1 MICRKQALAMIA
13 VAGVSANIWASEM
26 SLENC
31 GRTAETFAFVAD
43 ASGSMMQTVGHMK
56 SLAQK
61 EIEEARQRGES
72 LPKIRVVPP
81 ANEEIDKLTRHEL
94 TKRFIEKTG
103 AYAIEK
109 ADMQSSVLTVAPF
122 TQLVPMKERNSEEFM
137 ADLEKKFGVLLEVFG
152 RSTWVGSRA
161 FESFSQKLA
170 KSQATVLVTDGNFEV
185 DPDKKHLDP
194 VATLKAFYEAN
205 PKSCIHI
212 VSAAYTEKEHKAVD
226 DLASISSCGR
236 VDELEALMTDE
247 ALWKSFVEE
256 VFYRDCTKATTIAI
270 RGINFAFDK
279 SNLPKESRRILDK
292 ALTVINSR
300 DKSEKIEIRGWTD
313 WTGSDKYNAG
323 LSQRR
328 ADAVRNYFIEH
339 GIDADRLT
347 ARGMGKSFKYTNHTG
362 DGRWMNRR
370 VELIFEGG
378 LQSND
383 SEKRYDTDSLN

>member
-1 MICRKQALAMIA
+1 MSCRNQSLAMIA
-13 VAGVSANIWASEM
+13 IAGMSANILASAM
-26 SLENC
+26 SLEDC

-43 ASGSMMQTVGHMK
+43 VSGSMMQTVGHMK
-56 SLAQK
+56 SQAQK
-61 EIEEARQRGES
+61 EIEEARERGES
-72 LPKIRVVPP
+72 LPKIRLVPP

-94 TKRFIEKTG
+94 THRFIEKAGT
-103 AYAIEK
+103 YAIEK
-109 ADMQSSVLTVAPF
+109 AGMQSSVLTVAPF
-122 TQLVPMKERNSEEFM
+122 TLLVPMKERNSEEFK
-137 ADLEKKFGVLLEVFG
+137 ADLQKKFGVRLEVFG
-152 RSTWVGSRA
+152 RSTWMGSRA
-161 FESFSQKLA
+161 FESFSEKLA
-170 KSQATVLVTDGNFEV
+170 KSQATVLVTDGGFEV

-226 DLASISSCGR
+226 DLASVSSCGR
-236 VDELEALMTDE
+236 VDELEALITDE
-247 ALWKSFVEE
+247 SLWKSFVEE

-279 SNLPKESRRILDK
+279 SNLPKESRLILDK

-347 ARGMGKSFKYTNHTG
+347 ARGMGKSFKYTNKTD
-362 DGRWMNRR
+362 DGRRMNRR

-383 SEKRYDTDSLN
+383 SEKRYDTESLN

>member
-1 MICRKQALAMIA
+1 MICRKQALALIA
-13 VAGVSANIWASEM
+13 IAGMSANILASEM

-161 FESFSQKLA
+161 FESFSEKLA

-185 DPDKKHLDP
+185 DPDKKHLSP
-194 VATLKAFYEAN
+194 VETLKAFYEAN

-212 VSAAYTEKEHKAVD
+212 VSAAYTEKERKAVE
-226 DLASISSCGR
+226 DLASVSSCGR
-236 VDELEALMTDE
+236 VDDLETLMTDE

-256 VFYRDCTKATTIAI
+256 VFYRDCTKATAIAI

-292 ALTVINSR
+292 ALAVINSR

-328 ADAVRNYFIEH
+328 ADDVRNYFIEH

>member
-13 VAGVSANIWASEM
+13 VAGMSANIWASEM

-122 TQLVPMKERNSEEFM
+122 TLLVPMKERNSEEFK
-137 ADLEKKFGVLLEVFG
+137 ADLQKKFGVRLEVFG

-161 FESFSQKLA
+161 FESFSEKLA

-185 DPDKKHLDP
+185 DPDKKHLAP

-226 DLASISSCGR
+226 DLASVSSCGR
-236 VDELEALMTDE
+236 VDELEALLTDE

>member
-13 VAGVSANIWASEM
+13 VAGMSANIWASEM

-61 EIEEARQRGES
+61 EIEKARQRGES

-81 ANEEIDKLTRHEL
+81 DNEEIDKLTRHEL
-94 TKRFIEKTG
+94 AHRFIEKTG
-103 AYAIEK
+103 IYAIEK
-109 ADMQSSVLTVAPF
+109 AGMKSSVLTVAPF
-122 TQLVPMKERNSEEFM
+122 TQLVPMKERNSEEFK
-137 ADLEKKFGVLLEVFG
+137 ADLQKKFGVRLEVFG

-161 FESFSQKLA
+161 FESFSEKLA

-185 DPDKKHLDP
+185 DPDKKHLAP

-226 DLASISSCGR
+226 DLASVSSCGR
-236 VDELEALMTDE
+236 VDELEALLTDE

>member
-1 MICRKQALAMIA
+1 MSCRKQALAMIA
-13 VAGVSANIWASEM
+13 IAGMSASIWASEM
-26 SLENC
+26 FLEDC

-56 SLAQK
+56 SQVQN
-61 EIEEARQRGES
+61 EIEDARKRGES
-72 LPKIRVVPP
+72 LPKIRLLPP
-81 ANEEIDKLTRHEL
+81 ANEEIDKLTRLEL
-94 TKRFIEKTG
+94 TQRFIEKTG
-103 AYAIEK
+103 IYAIEK
-109 ADMQSSVLTVAPF
+109 AGMKSSVLTVAPF
-122 TQLVPMKERNSEEFM
+122 TQLVPMKERSSEEFKT
-137 ADLEKKFGVLLEVFG
+137 DLQKKFGVRLEVFG

-161 FESFSQKLA
+161 FESFSEKLA
-170 KSQATVLVTDGNFEV
+170 KSQATVLVTDGSFEV

-212 VSAAYTEKEHKAVD
+212 VSAAYTEKERKAID
-226 DLASISSCGR
+226 ELASVPTCGR
-236 VDELEALMTDE
+236 IDDLEALMTDE

-256 VFYRDCTKATTIAI
+256 VFYRECQKAATIEI
-270 RGINFAFDK
+270 QGINFAFDK
-279 SNLPKESRRILDK
+279 SNLPEESRRILDK
-292 ALTVINSR
+292 ALAVINSR
-300 DKSEKIEIRGWTD
+300 DKSERIEIRGWTD

-328 ADAVRNYFIEH
+328 ANAVRNYFIEH
-339 GIDADRLT
+339 GVDADRLT
-347 ARGMGKSFKYTNHTG
+347 ARGMGKSFKYTNKTN

>member
-1 MICRKQALAMIA
+1 MSCRKQALAMIA
-13 VAGVSANIWASEM
+13 IAGMSANIWASEM
-26 SLENC
+26 SLEDC

-43 ASGSMMQTVGHMK
+43 VSGSMMQTVGHMK

-61 EIEEARQRGES
+61 EIEEARKRGES
-72 LPKIRVVPP
+72 LPKIRLVPP
-81 ANEEIDKLTRHEL
+81 ANEEIDKMTRHEL
-94 TKRFIEKTG
+94 TQRFIEKTG
-103 AYAIEK
+103 TYAIEK
-109 ADMQSSVLTVAPF
+109 AGMQSSVLTVAPF
-122 TQLVPMKERNSEEFM
+122 TLLVPMRERNSEEFK
-137 ADLEKKFGVLLEVFG
+137 ADLQKKFGVRLEVFG
-152 RSTWVGSRA
+152 RSTWMGTRA
-161 FESFSQKLA
+161 FESFSEKLA

-212 VSAAYTEKEHKAVD
+212 VSAAYTEKEHKAVA
-226 DLASISSCGR
+226 DLASVSSCGR
-236 VDELEALMTDE
+236 VDELEALITDE
-247 ALWKSFVEE
+247 SLWKSFVEE

-279 SNLPKESRRILDK
+279 SNLPKESRLILDK

-347 ARGMGKSFKYTNHTG
+347 ARGMGKSFKYTNYTG

-370 VELIFEGG
+370 VELVFEDG

-383 SEKRYDTDSLN
+383 SEKRYDTESMN

>member
-1 MICRKQALAMIA
+1 MICRKQALALIA
-13 VAGVSANIWASEM
+13 IAGMSANIWASEM

-61 EIEEARQRGES
+61 EIEKARKRGES

-94 TKRFIEKTG
+94 AHRFIEKTG
-103 AYAIEK
+103 IYAIEK
-109 ADMQSSVLTVAPF
+109 AGMKSSVLTVAPF
-122 TQLVPMKERNSEEFM
+122 TQLVPMKERNSEEFK
-137 ADLEKKFGVLLEVFG
+137 ADLQKKFGVRLEVFG
-152 RSTWVGSRA
+152 RLTWVGNRA
-161 FESFSQKLA
+161 FESFSEKLA

-185 DPDKKHLDP
+185 DPDKKHLDT

-212 VSAAYTEKEHKAVD
+212 VSAAYTEKEREAIDELASVSTCSRVD
-226 DLASISSCGR
+226 D
-236 VDELEALMTDE
+236 LEALMTDD
-247 ALWKSFVEE
+247 ALWTSFVEE

-328 ADAVRNYFIEH
+328 ANAVRNYFIEH

-378 LQSND
+378 FQSND
-383 SEKRYDTDSLN
+383 SEKRYDTESMN

>member
-1 MICRKQALAMIA
+1 MICRKQALALIA
-13 VAGVSANIWASEM
+13 IAGMSANIWASEM

-61 EIEEARQRGES
+61 DIEKARKRGES

-94 TKRFIEKTG
+94 AHRFIEKTG
-103 AYAIEK
+103 IYAIEK
-109 ADMQSSVLTVAPF
+109 AGMKSSVLTVAPF
-122 TQLVPMKERNSEEFM
+122 TQLVQMKERNSEEFK
-137 ADLEKKFGVLLEVFG
+137 ADLQKKFGVRLEVFG
-152 RSTWVGSRA
+152 RSTWVGNRA
-161 FESFSQKLA
+161 FESFSEKLA

-185 DPDKKHLDP
+185 DPDKKHLDT

-212 VSAAYTEKEHKAVD
+212 VSAAYTEKEREAIDELASVSTCSRVD
-226 DLASISSCGR
+226 D
-236 VDELEALMTDE
+236 LEALMTDD
-247 ALWKSFVEE
+247 ALWTSFVEE

-300 DKSEKIEIRGWTD
+300 DKPEKIEIRGWTD

-328 ADAVRNYFIEH
+328 ANAVRNYFIEH

-378 LQSND
+378 FQSND
-383 SEKRYDTDSLN
+383 SEKRYDTESMN

>member
-1 MICRKQALAMIA
+1 MICRKQALVLIA
-13 VAGVSANIWASEM
+13 IAGMSANIWASEM

-31 GRTAETFAFVAD
+31 GRTAETLAFVAD

-61 EIEEARQRGES
+61 EIEKARKRGES

-94 TKRFIEKTG
+94 AHRFIEKTG
-103 AYAIEK
+103 IYAIEK
-109 ADMQSSVLTVAPF
+109 AGMKSSVLTVAPF
-122 TQLVPMKERNSEEFM
+122 TQLVPMKERNSEEFK
-137 ADLEKKFGVLLEVFG
+137 ADLQKKFGVRLEVFG
-152 RSTWVGSRA
+152 RSTWVGNRA
-161 FESFSQKLA
+161 FESFSEKLA

-185 DPDKKHLDP
+185 DPDKKHLDT

-212 VSAAYTEKEHKAVD
+212 VSAAYTEKEREAIDELASVSTCSRVD
-226 DLASISSCGR
+226 D
-236 VDELEALMTDE
+236 LEALMTDD
-247 ALWKSFVEE
+247 ALWMSFVEE

-300 DKSEKIEIRGWTD
+300 NKSEKIEIRGWTD

-378 LQSND
+378 LKSND
-383 SEKRYDTDSLN
+383 SEKRYDTESIN

>member
-13 VAGVSANIWASEM
+13 VAGMSANIWASEM

-236 VDELEALMTDE
+236 VDELEALLTDE

-292 ALTVINSR
+292 ALAVINSR

>member
-1 MICRKQALAMIA
+1 
-13 VAGVSANIWASEM
+13 
-26 SLENC
+26 
-31 GRTAETFAFVAD
+31 
-43 ASGSMMQTVGHMK
+43 MQTVGHMK

-61 EIEEARQRGES
+61 EIEKARKRGES

-94 TKRFIEKTG
+94 AHRFIEKTG
-103 AYAIEK
+103 IYAIEK
-109 ADMQSSVLTVAPF
+109 AGMKSSVLTVAPF
-122 TQLVPMKERNSEEFM
+122 TQLVPMKERNSEEFK
-137 ADLEKKFGVLLEVFG
+137 ADLQKKFGVRLEVFG
-152 RSTWVGSRA
+152 RLTWVGNRA
-161 FESFSQKLA
+161 FESFSEKLA

-185 DPDKKHLDP
+185 DPDKKHLDT

-212 VSAAYTEKEHKAVD
+212 VSAAYTEKEREAIDELASVSTCSRVD
-226 DLASISSCGR
+226 D
-236 VDELEALMTDE
+236 LEALMTDD
-247 ALWKSFVEE
+247 ALWTSFVEE

-328 ADAVRNYFIEH
+328 ANAVRNYFIEH

-378 LQSND
+378 FQSND
-383 SEKRYDTDSLN
+383 SEKRYDTESMN

>member
-13 VAGVSANIWASEM
+13 VAGMSANIWASEM

-61 EIEEARQRGES
+61 EIEKARQRGES

-81 ANEEIDKLTRHEL
+81 DNEEIDKLTRHEL
-94 TKRFIEKTG
+94 AHRFIEKTG
-103 AYAIEK
+103 IYAIEK
-109 ADMQSSVLTVAPF
+109 AGMKSSVLTVAPF
-122 TQLVPMKERNSEEFM
+122 TQLVPMKERNSEEFK
-137 ADLEKKFGVLLEVFG
+137 ADLQKKFGVRLEVFG

-161 FESFSQKLA
+161 FESFSEKLA

-185 DPDKKHLDP
+185 DPDKKHLAP

-226 DLASISSCGR
+226 DLASVSSCGR
-236 VDELEALMTDE
+236 VDELEALLTDE

-328 ADAVRNYFIEH
+328 ADAVSNYFIEH

>member
-1 MICRKQALAMIA
+1 MSCRKQALAMIA
-13 VAGVSANIWASEM
+13 IASMSANIWASEM
-26 SLENC
+26 SIEDC

-61 EIEEARQRGES
+61 EIEEARKRGES
-72 LPKIRVVPP
+72 LQKIRVVPP

-94 TKRFIEKTG
+94 THRFIKKSG
-103 AYAIEK
+103 IYAIEK
-109 ADMQSSVLTVAPF
+109 AGMKSSVLTVAPF
-122 TQLVPMKERNSEEFM
+122 TQLVPMKDRNSEEFKS
-137 ADLEKKFGVLLEVFG
+137 DLQKKFGVRLEVFG
-152 RSTWVGSRA
+152 RSTWVGNRA
-161 FESFSQKLA
+161 FESFSEKLA

-212 VSAAYTEKEHKAVD
+212 VSAAYTEKERKAVE
-226 DLASISSCGR
+226 DLASVSSCGR

-292 ALTVINSR
+292 ALAVINSSG
-300 DKSEKIEIRGWTD
+300 KSERIEIRGWTD

>member
-1 MICRKQALAMIA
+1 MICRKQALALIA
-13 VAGVSANIWASEM
+13 IAGMSANIWASEM

-61 EIEEARQRGES
+61 EIEKARQRGES

-94 TKRFIEKTG
+94 AHRFIEKTG
-103 AYAIEK
+103 IYAIEK
-109 ADMQSSVLTVAPF
+109 AGMKSSVLTVAPF
-122 TQLVPMKERNSEEFM
+122 TQLVPMKERNSEEFK
-137 ADLEKKFGVLLEVFG
+137 AVLQKKFGVRLEVFG
-152 RSTWVGSRA
+152 RSTWMGSRA
-161 FESFSQKLA
+161 FENFSEKLV
-170 KSQATVLVTDGNFEV
+170 KSQATVLVTDGDFEV
-185 DPDKKHLDP
+185 DPDKKHLSP
-194 VATLKAFYEAN
+194 VETLKAFYEAN

-212 VSAAYTEKEHKAVD
+212 VSAAYTEKERKAVE
-226 DLASISSCGR
+226 DLASVSSCGR
-236 VDELEALMTDE
+236 VDDLETLMTDE
-247 ALWKSFVEE
+247 ALRKSFVEE

-292 ALTVINSR
+292 ALAVINSR

-378 LQSND
+378 FQSND
-383 SEKRYDTDSLN
+383 SDKRYDTESMN

>member
-1 MICRKQALAMIA
+1 MIA
-13 VAGVSANIWASEM
+13 IASMSANIWASEM
-26 SLENC
+26 SIEDC

-61 EIEEARQRGES
+61 EIEEARKRGES
-72 LPKIRVVPP
+72 LQKIRVVPP

-94 TKRFIEKTG
+94 THRFIKKTG
-103 AYAIEK
+103 IYAIEK
-109 ADMQSSVLTVAPF
+109 AGMKSSVLTVAPF
-122 TQLVPMKERNSEEFM
+122 TQLVPMKDRNSEEFKS
-137 ADLEKKFGVLLEVFG
+137 DLQKKFGVRLEVFG
-152 RSTWVGSRA
+152 RSTWLGSRA
-161 FESFSQKLA
+161 FESFSEKLA
-170 KSQATVLVTDGNFEV
+170 KSQATVLVTDGSFEV

-212 VSAAYTEKEHKAVD
+212 VSAAYTEKEHKAVA
-226 DLASISSCGR
+226 DLASVSSCGR
-236 VDELEALMTDE
+236 VDELEALITDE
-247 ALWKSFVEE
+247 SLWKSFVEE

-279 SNLPKESRRILDK
+279 SNLPKESRLILDK

-347 ARGMGKSFKYTNHTG
+347 ARGMGKSFKYTNYTG

-370 VELIFEGG
+370 VELVFEDG

-383 SEKRYDTDSLN
+383 SEKRYDTESMN

>member
-1 MICRKQALAMIA
+1 MIA
-13 VAGVSANIWASEM
+13 IAGMSANIWASEM
-26 SLENC
+26 SLEDC

-43 ASGSMMQTVGHMK
+43 VSGSMMQTVGHMK

-61 EIEEARQRGES
+61 EIEEARKRGES
-72 LPKIRVVPP
+72 LPKIRLVPP
-81 ANEEIDKLTRHEL
+81 ANEEIDKMTRHEL
-94 TKRFIEKTG
+94 TQRFIEKTG
-103 AYAIEK
+103 TYAIEK
-109 ADMQSSVLTVAPF
+109 AGMQSSVLTVAPF
-122 TQLVPMKERNSEEFM
+122 TLLVPMKERNSEEFK
-137 ADLEKKFGVLLEVFG
+137 ADLQKKFGVRLEVFG
-152 RSTWVGSRA
+152 RSTWMGTRA
-161 FESFSQKLA
+161 FESFSEKLA
-170 KSQATVLVTDGNFEV
+170 KSQATVLVTDGSFEV

-212 VSAAYTEKEHKAVD
+212 VSAAYTEKEHKAVA
-226 DLASISSCGR
+226 DLASVSSCGR
-236 VDELEALMTDE
+236 VDELEALITDE
-247 ALWKSFVEE
+247 SLWKSFVEE

-279 SNLPKESRRILDK
+279 SNLPKESRLILDK

-347 ARGMGKSFKYTNHTG
+347 ARGMGKSFKYTNYTG

-370 VELIFEGG
+370 VELVFEDG

-383 SEKRYDTDSLN
+383 SEKRYDTESMN

>member
-1 MICRKQALAMIA
+1 MSCRKQALAMIA
-13 VAGVSANIWASEM
+13 IAGMSANILASEM
-26 SLENC
+26 SLEDC
-31 GRTAETFAFVAD
+31 GRTAETFAFMAD
-43 ASGSMMQTVGHMK
+43 VSGSMMQTVGHMK

-61 EIEEARQRGES
+61 EIKEARDRGES
-72 LPKIRVVPP
+72 LPKIRLVPP

-94 TKRFIEKTG
+94 THRFIEKAGT
-103 AYAIEK
+103 YAIER
-109 ADMQSSVLTVAPF
+109 AGMQSSVLTVAPF
-122 TQLVPMKERNSEEFM
+122 TLLVPMKERNSEEFK
-137 ADLEKKFGVLLEVFG
+137 ADLQKKFGVRLEVFG
-152 RSTWVGSRA
+152 RSTWMGTRA
-161 FESFSQKLA
+161 FESFSEKLA
-170 KSQATVLVTDGNFEV
+170 KSQATVLVTDGSFEV

-212 VSAAYTEKEHKAVD
+212 VSAAYTEKEHKAVA
-226 DLASISSCGR
+226 DLASVSSCGR
-236 VDELEALMTDE
+236 VDELEALITDE
-247 ALWKSFVEE
+247 SLWKSFVEE

-279 SNLPKESRRILDK
+279 SNLPKESRLILDK

-347 ARGMGKSFKYTNHTG
+347 ARGMGKSFKYTNYTG

-370 VELIFEGG
+370 VELVFEDG

-383 SEKRYDTDSLN
+383 SEKRYDTESMN

>member
-13 VAGVSANIWASEM
+13 VAGMSANIWASEM

-109 ADMQSSVLTVAPF
+109 ADMQSSVLTVALF

-236 VDELEALMTDE
+236 VDELEALLTDE

-292 ALTVINSR
+292 ALAVINSR

>member
-1 MICRKQALAMIA
+1 MNSKKQALASIA
-13 VAGVSANIWASEM
+13 FACVSSGIFAAEIPVED
-26 SLENC
+26 C

-43 ASGSMMQTVGHMK
+43 ASGSMMQTVGYMK

-61 EIEEARQRGES
+61 EIEKARKRGES

-81 ANEEIDKLTRHEL
+81 ANEEIDKLTRHAL

-109 ADMQSSVLTVAPF
+109 AEMQSSVLTVAPF
-122 TQLVPMKERNSEEFM
+122 TQLVPMKERNSEEFK

-161 FESFSQKLA
+161 FESFSEKLA
-170 KSQATVLVTDGNFEV
+170 KSQATVLVTDGDFEV

-212 VSAAYTEKEHKAVD
+212 VSAAYTERERKAID
-226 DLASISSCGR
+226 ELASVSTCGR
-236 VDELEALMTDE
+236 VDDLEALMTDD

-256 VFYRDCTKATTIAI
+256 VFYRECQKAATIEI
-270 RGINFAFDK
+270 QGINFAFDK
-279 SNLPKESRRILDK
+279 SNLPEESRRILDK
-292 ALTVINSR
+292 ALAVINSR
-300 DKSEKIEIRGWTD
+300 DKSERIEIRGWTD

-328 ADAVRNYFIEH
+328 ANAVRNYFIKH
-339 GIDADRLT
+339 GVDADRLT
-347 ARGMGKSFKYTNHTG
+347 ARGMGKSFKYTNKTN

-370 VELIFEGG
+370 VEMIFEGG

>member
-1 MICRKQALAMIA
+1 MSCRKQALAMIA
-13 VAGVSANIWASEM
+13 IAGMSANIWASEM
-26 SLENC
+26 SLEDC

-43 ASGSMMQTVGHMK
+43 VSGSMMQTVGQMK

-61 EIEEARQRGES
+61 EIEDARKRGES
-72 LPKIRVVPP
+72 LPKIRLVPP
-81 ANEEIDKLTRHEL
+81 ANEEIDKMTRHEL
-94 TKRFIEKTG
+94 TQRFIEKTG
-103 AYAIEK
+103 TYAIEK
-109 ADMQSSVLTVAPF
+109 AGMQSSVLTVAPF
-122 TQLVPMKERNSEEFM
+122 TLLVPMKERNSEEFK
-137 ADLEKKFGVLLEVFG
+137 ADLQKKFGVRLEVFG
-152 RSTWVGSRA
+152 RSTWMGTRA
-161 FESFSQKLA
+161 FESFSEKLA
-170 KSQATVLVTDGNFEV
+170 KSQATVLVTDGSFEV

-212 VSAAYTEKEHKAVD
+212 VSAAYTEKEHKAVA
-226 DLASISSCGR
+226 DLASVSSCGR
-236 VDELEALMTDE
+236 VDELEALITDE
-247 ALWKSFVEE
+247 SLWKSFVEE

-279 SNLPKESRRILDK
+279 SNLPKESRLILDK

-347 ARGMGKSFKYTNHTG
+347 ARGMGKSFKYTNYTG

-370 VELIFEGG
+370 VELVFEDG

-383 SEKRYDTDSLN
+383 SEKRYDTESMN

>member
-1 MICRKQALAMIA
+1 MICRKQALALIA
-13 VAGVSANIWASEM
+13 IAGMSANIWASEM

-31 GRTAETFAFVAD
+31 GRTAETLAFVAD

-61 EIEEARQRGES
+61 EIEKARKRGES

-94 TKRFIEKTG
+94 AHRFIEKTG
-103 AYAIEK
+103 IYAIEK
-109 ADMQSSVLTVAPF
+109 AGMKSSVLTVAPF
-122 TQLVPMKERNSEEFM
+122 TQLVPMKERNSEEFK
-137 ADLEKKFGVLLEVFG
+137 ADLQKKFGVRLEVFG
-152 RSTWVGSRA
+152 RSTWVGNRA
-161 FESFSQKLA
+161 FESFAEKLA

-185 DPDKKHLDP
+185 DPNKKHLDT

-212 VSAAYTEKEHKAVD
+212 VSAAYTEKEREAIDELASVSTCSRVD
-226 DLASISSCGR
+226 D
-236 VDELEALMTDE
+236 LEALMTDD
-247 ALWKSFVEE
+247 ALWMSFVEE

-378 LQSND
+378 FQSND
-383 SEKRYDTDSLN
+383 SEKRYDTESMN

>member
-1 MICRKQALAMIA
+1 MICRKQALVLIA
-13 VAGVSANIWASEM
+13 IAGMSANIWASEM

-31 GRTAETFAFVAD
+31 GRTAETLAFVAD

-61 EIEEARQRGES
+61 EIEKARKRGES

-81 ANEEIDKLTRHEL
+81 ANEEIDQLTRHEL
-94 TKRFIEKTG
+94 AHRFIEKTG
-103 AYAIEK
+103 IYAIEK
-109 ADMQSSVLTVAPF
+109 AGMKSSVLTVAPF
-122 TQLVPMKERNSEEFM
+122 TQLVPMKERNSEEFK
-137 ADLEKKFGVLLEVFG
+137 ADLQKKFGVRLEVFG
-152 RSTWVGSRA
+152 RSTWVGNRA
-161 FESFSQKLA
+161 FESFSEKLA

-185 DPDKKHLDP
+185 DPDKKHLDT

-212 VSAAYTEKEHKAVD
+212 VSAAYTEKEREAIDELASVSTCSRVD
-226 DLASISSCGR
+226 D
-236 VDELEALMTDE
+236 LEALMTDD
-247 ALWKSFVEE
+247 ALWMSFVEE

-300 DKSEKIEIRGWTD
+300 NKSEKIEIRGWTD

-378 LQSND
+378 LKSND
-383 SEKRYDTDSLN
+383 SEKRYDTESIN